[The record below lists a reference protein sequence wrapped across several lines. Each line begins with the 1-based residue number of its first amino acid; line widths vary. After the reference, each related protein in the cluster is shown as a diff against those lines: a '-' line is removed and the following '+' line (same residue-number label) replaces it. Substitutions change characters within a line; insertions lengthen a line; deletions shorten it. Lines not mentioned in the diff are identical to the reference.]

1 MGAIYL
7 VRHGQASFGAA
18 DYDVLSERGAEQAR
32 LAGDELGRRGVRANE
47 VCCGTLSRQRATAAE
62 ALARFAPDAV
72 AKEDPRWNEYDH
84 VDLAAH
90 HGGAVTQDGAEPRA
104 YQTAL
109 ETALSAWTEAGAA
122 SPAAEPWPDFLGRVR
137 GAFEELVARLGSGEQ
152 AVVVTSGGV
161 IATLCGL
168 ATGDAAR
175 GLITFNRVVVNAGIT
190 KFVTGRSGTTL
201 LSFNEHGHFEG
212 ETRRLLSYR

>member
-18 DYDVLSERGAEQAR
+18 DYDVLSERGHEQSR
-32 LAGDELGRRGVRANE
+32 LAGAELGRRGVRADE
-47 VCCGTLSRQRATAAE
+47 AWCGTLSRQRATAAE
-62 ALARFAPDAV
+62 ALAGFAPGVV

-84 VDLAAH
+84 VDIAAH
-90 HGGAVTQDGAEPRA
+90 HGGGAAQDSADPRA
-104 YQTAL
+104 YQAAL
-109 ETALSAWTEAGAA
+109 ESALAAWTAAGACSGA
-122 SPAAEPWPDFLGRVR
+122 DETWPAFLARVR
-137 GAFEELVARLGSGEQ
+137 GAFEELAARVGKGEQ
-152 AVVVTSGGV
+152 AVVFTSGGV

-168 ATGDAAR
+168 LTGDPAE

-212 ETRRLLSYR
+212 EARKLLSYR